1 MQEEKKGKSYLITF
15 VLYNS
20 AIALYELLIFDMILE
35 SSSLPEDN
43 HELKKEKN
51 NLNLTITWSS

>member
-20 AIALYELLIFDMILE
+20 AIALYELLIFDMTLE

-43 HELKKEKN
+43 HELKQE
-51 NLNLTITWSS
+51 NLSLTITWSS